1 MSLIKY
7 NPSWDPFREM
17 DDMMQNMPMMR
28 RNMPSSSPMAMG
40 SFLPA
45 VDVYE
50 TKESVVVEASLP
62 GIDPANVE
70 VSIDNN
76 HVTIKGEHNK
86 EREVEEKN
94 YYQKEVRSGS
104 FYRTVP
110 LPAAV
115 KEEHIEAEFEDGVL
129 KITCPKES
137 PGESK
142 KVSVKVVKKKS

>member
-17 DDMMQNMPMMR
+17 DDMMQRMPMMR
-28 RNMPSSSPMAMG
+28 GGALTPSNFGG

-62 GIDPANVE
+62 GIDPVNVE

-76 HVTIKGEHNK
+76 IVSIKGEHKK

-110 LPAAV
+110 LPTVV
-115 KEEHIEAEFEDGVL
+115 KEDQISAEFEDGVL
-129 KITCPKES
+129 KIMCPKES

>member
-17 DDMMQNMPMMR
+17 DEMMQRMPMMR
-28 RNMPSSSPMAMG
+28 GGMTPANMGG

-50 TKESVVVEASLP
+50 TKEDVVVEASLP

-76 HVTIKGEHNK
+76 IVSIKGEHKK

-110 LPAAV
+110 LPTAV
-115 KEEHIEAEFEDGVL
+115 KEDQIAAEFEDGVL
-129 KITCPKES
+129 RINCPKEA
-137 PGESK
+137 PVKSK
-142 KVSVKVVKKKS
+142 KVNVKVVKKGK

>member
-7 NPSWDPFREM
+7 NPSWDPFQEM
-17 DDMMQNMPMMR
+17 DEMMQRMPMMR
-28 RNMPSSSPMAMG
+28 SGSLTPSNFGG

-76 HVTIKGEHNK
+76 IVSIKGEHKK

-110 LPAAV
+110 LPTAV
-115 KEEHIEAEFEDGVL
+115 MEEGIAAEFEDGVL
-129 KITCPKES
+129 KITCPKQE
-137 PGESK
+137 PTKSK
-142 KVSVKVVKKKS
+142 KVDVKVVKKSK